1 MNQGNGEVEGAEEH
15 SVAVVAP
22 VGGGANAPVQAMMF
36 TRWMSMCLDTFNGSG
51 TPTDAAN

>member
-1 MNQGNGEVEGAEEH
+1 MKRFRGGH
-15 SVAVVAP
+15 SVVAGAP

-36 TRWMSMCLDTFNGSG
+36 TRWMSMRLDAFNGSG